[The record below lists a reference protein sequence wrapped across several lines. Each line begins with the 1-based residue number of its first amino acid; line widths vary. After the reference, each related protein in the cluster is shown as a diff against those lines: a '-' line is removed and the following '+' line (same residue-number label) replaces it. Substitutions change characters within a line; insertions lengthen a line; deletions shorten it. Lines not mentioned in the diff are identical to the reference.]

1 MGEGGNTGRLKRY
14 LLVLAGR
21 NSSHQVDGAGS
32 KGQHHEHSGQA
43 KGLAATSRL
52 SELLATKTSDMNLF
66 GLVSNTSGSNGFSLE
81 VQVEV
86 MEPHFY
92 KRTLFAKC
100 YC

>member
-1 MGEGGNTGRLKRY
+1 MGEGGNTGLLKRY

-43 KGLAATSRL
+43 KGLAATGL

-86 MEPHFY
+86 MESHFY